1 MNIDFFSLLSSL
13 LLPIGLN
20 LLAMVMT
27 YQLWIRWTRKQG
39 NSLLRS
45 LICVCLNTLSIVIWC
60 KTWGVEYGVTFYCV
74 VSALISL
81 MIVFFLPTLLGRN
94 PSDQKIN
101 KSTDQSRDSDTR
113 RFDGVKSRQ
122 IGQAL
127 VTFLLA
133 GPWAFIVSAILAAL
147 LVKLYW
153 GERANALVFA
163 ALMLPLLWAG
173 VSSWLM
179 SQPRR
184 LKPFLWSV
192 LVLITST
199 VSVWGV
205 N

>member
-20 LLAMVMT
+20 LLALVMT

-60 KTWGVEYGVTFYCV
+60 KTWGVEYGITFYCV

-81 MIVFFLPTLLGRN
+81 MIVFLLPSILGLN
-94 PSDQKIN
+94 PSNQKIN
-101 KSTDQSRDSDTR
+101 KSSNQSRNSNTR
-113 RFDGVKSRQ
+113 RFDGVNGRQ

-133 GPWAFIVSAILAAL
+133 GPWAFIISAILAAL

-153 GERANALVFA
+153 GERANSLVFA

-179 SQPRR
+179 SQPQR

-192 LVLITST
+192 LLLITST